1 MSIGFAGSWFT
12 TFGHLELVE
21 TGTTVTG
28 AYTHKGGRI
37 EGTREGALL
46 RARWRE
52 TEREGTCELTLDP
65 GDNVFRGGWSYDGET
80 EFNGAWDGVRLALP
94 TAEDGGM
101 PGAGNSLAEGP
112 VLAGPMAGEC
122 GETDA
127 RIWAQARD
135 GSPLTLV
142 VDGEDGPI
150 RRLVLPRWDEWLC
163 VVFHV
168 EGLKPGT
175 TYTYT
180 IESEHGATAPQ
191 RFRTAPRADARRA
204 RIAFGSCFWEHDNP
218 RLTIFDSI
226 RRERPDLFLMIG
238 DNCYYGEPDWQS
250 QHTMMLAQLRHRN
263 SGPLRRLAAETPVLG
278 IWDDHDFGPNDSDG
292 SFVYKPTSLA
302 VFRRMWAQRGYGE
315 SDVPGIFSAVRFGPV
330 EIFLTDGRYHRE
342 ERHCILGEAQL
353 AWLCERLRRSDAPV
367 KLLVSGSQI
376 LPEAAVGL
384 EWECWR
390 RDAPGELAALTA
402 FIEQHDIRGVVF
414 ASGDVHLGYLLHATG
429 RSLGGAR
436 RGPDFW
442 ELTASP
448 LANEPWHETITG
460 LGLRDPY
467 LVAEHATHNYGLL
480 DVDLDRAGAEI
491 RLVLADA
498 HGRPLVSQLIALSA
512 LSVRDD
518 DDVG

>member
-1 MSIGFAGSWFT
+1 MSIGFTGAWFT

-21 TGTTVTG
+21 IGTTVTG
-28 AYTHKGGRI
+28 AYAHKGGRI

-65 GDNVFRGGWSYDGET
+65 GDNVFRGGWSYDGESERSGVWT
-80 EFNGAWDGVRLALP
+80 GVRLALP
-94 TAEDGGM
+94 AAEDGGM
-101 PGAGNSLAEGP
+101 PGAGNSLREGP

-127 RIWAQARD
+127 FIWAQARD
-135 GSPLTLV
+135 ISPITLV
-142 VDGEDGPI
+142 VDGHDEGLI
-150 RRLVLPRWDEWLC
+150 RRLALPVWDEWLC

-168 EGLKPGT
+168 EGLAPGT

-180 IESEHGATAPQ
+180 VESDHGTTAPQ
-191 RFRTAPRADARRA
+191 RFRTAPPPEARRA
-204 RIAFGSCFWEHDNP
+204 RIAFGSCFWDHVDPN
-218 RLTIFDSI
+218 LAIFDSI

-250 QHTMMLAQLRHRN
+250 QHTMMLAQLRSRN
-263 SGPLRRLAAETPVLG
+263 SVPLRRLLAEVPVLG

-292 SFVYKPTSLA
+292 SFTGKPTA
-302 VFRRMWAQRGYGE
+302 KQVFCRVWAQRAYGTR
-315 SDVPGIFSAVRFGPV
+315 DVPGIFSVVRWGPV
-330 EIFLTDGRYHRE
+330 EIFLTDGRWYRQE
-342 ERHCILGEAQL
+342 KRHILGDAQL
-353 AWLCERLRRSDAPV
+353 AWLCGRLRASDARV

-402 FIEQHDIRGVVF
+402 YIEQHDIRGVVF

-429 RSLGGAR
+429 RSLGQNR
-436 RGPDFW
+436 RGPDLW

-467 LVAEHATHNYGLL
+467 LVSEHATHNYGLL

-498 HGRPLVSQLIALSA
+498 HGRPLVSQPIALES
-512 LSVRDD
+512 LRVRDD
-518 DDVG
+518 DVA